1 MPVTGLVAHLT
12 ADPRAWPRAIERLA
26 ADPRVTL
33 GPQEGAK
40 LALVTETERA
50 DEDAELFT
58 ELARIE
64 GVLSIFVVFHDFS
77 DVGGVEGTVPRR
89 WGRT

>member
-12 ADPRAWPRAIERLA
+12 DDAREQARTLERLA

-33 GPQEGAK
+33 GPREGPK

-50 DEDAELFT
+50 EEDAELFG
-58 ELARIE
+58 ELSRID
-64 GVLSIFVVFHDFS
+64 GVLQLFVVFHDFS

-89 WGRT
+89 WGRD